1 MYRKLNQTA
10 ERIEAVLR
18 DRRAPAAVVG
28 GKVLPGFV
36 EMLLQPAP
44 GTKVNQVKALQADL
58 ALALGNTNVRVAQ
71 SGAHLA
77 IQIPSETRR
86 PVHLS
91 TLMSSLD
98 KLPSDTA
105 ILGLAEDGAPLMAK
119 LSSAD
124 VAHVLIAG
132 TTGSGKTSLAQTMLV
147 SLATGNRP
155 HQLGFVVIDPK
166 ANVLSPFLRVIEKHM
181 LLPVARGPQQA
192 IEHLSKV
199 VQAMEQRNDS
209 SPTGAQSGPRVVMY
223 VDELADLCMAG
234 GNQVV
239 EMLTRIAQRGRGVGI
254 HLVACTQKPSSSAM
268 GPLLGSNL
276 PLRLVGRV
284 VSATDAR
291 VATGIPAS
299 GAEKLLGNG
308 DFIAVTAG
316 TTIRFQAALPK

>member
-1 MYRKLNQTA
+1 L
-10 ERIEAVLR
+10 AV
-18 DRRAPAAVVG
+18 
-28 GKVLPGFV
+28 
-36 EMLLQPAP
+36 
-44 GTKVNQVKALQADL
+44 
-58 ALALGNTNVRVAQ
+58 
-71 SGAHLA
+71 
-77 IQIPSETRR
+77 QIPSETRR

-98 KLPSDTA
+98 KLPAETA

-132 TTGSGKTSLAQTMLV
+132 TTGSGKSSLAQTMLV

-155 HQLGFVVIDPK
+155 HQLGFVVVDPK
-166 ANVLSPFLRVIEKHM
+166 ASVYSPFLRVIEKHL
-181 LLPVARGPQQA
+181 LLPVARGPEQA
-192 IEHLSKV
+192 IEHLHKV
-199 VQAMEQRNDS
+199 VQAMEQRNDG
-209 SPTGAQSGPRVVMY
+209 TQTGPRVVMY
-223 VDELADLCMAG
+223 VDELADLCMSG
-234 GNQVV
+234 GASVV

-254 HLVACTQKPSSSAM
+254 HLIACTQKPSSSAM

-316 TTIRFQAALPK
+316 TTIRFQAAMPK

>member
-1 MYRKLNQTA
+1 MAMYKKLNQTA

-77 IQIPSETRR
+77 VQIPSETRR

-98 KLPSDTA
+98 KLPAETA

-132 TTGSGKTSLAQTMLV
+132 TTGSGKSSLAQTMLV

-166 ANVLSPFLRVIEKHM
+166 ASVYSPFLRVIEKHL
-181 LLPVARGPQQA
+181 LLPVARGPEQA
-192 IEHLSKV
+192 IEHLHKV
-199 VQAMEQRNDS
+199 VQAMEQRNDG
-209 SPTGAQSGPRVVMY
+209 TQSGPRVVMY
-223 VDELADLCMAG
+223 VDELADLCMSG
-234 GNQVV
+234 GAPVV

-254 HLVACTQKPSSSAM
+254 HLIACTQKPSSSAM

-316 TTIRFQAALPK
+316 TTIRFQAAMPK